1 MSDSDGTQYPFRFD
15 ENSYDLFEK
24 NPDGGSLWLTAVVGL
39 QNANSKLQ
47 EIAGRTLNEV
57 FVMDLHTSTVMARA
71 NVAAARAA
79 GREKEHG
86 IQGEQPACR
95 TLDQS
100 FRKN

>member
-1 MSDSDGTQYPFRFD
+1 MSGSDGTRYPFRFD

-57 FVMDLHTSTVMARA
+57 FVMDLHTSKVMARA

-79 GREKEHG
+79 GR
-86 IQGEQPACR
+86 
-95 TLDQS
+95 
-100 FRKN
+100 